1 MASDWASLVGRGLA
15 AVPSASRGGK
25 GSVSE
30 AGSTIKEIAAE
41 QIREAGKEK
50 KEAEGPA
57 SGRDTR
63 NHRDLSA
70 GAGRNHHRVR
80 RLPGREVGRPERPV
94 VRDVVATPDSGSAAR
109 DLGGQ
114 LRLYDAITFNDWLTA
129 EQMGNQDLARRF
141 EARFRPAFR
150 VAFDAW
156 MKTDPFNNPRALPG
170 PMFMPEYHVS
180 SSEQG
185 AKESLKRNRY

>member
-1 MASDWASLVGRGLA
+1 MS
-15 AVPSASRGGK
+15 SRGVCGWRSPPHPAPEDGVGLGLPRRTRSGRRPVGVPRRE

-50 KEAEGPA
+50 KEEAAWPA

-63 NHRDLSA
+63 NHQGLSG

-109 DLGGQ
+109 DRGRQ
-114 LRLYDAITFNDWLTA
+114 LRLCDAITFNSRLSA

-141 EARFRPAFR
+141 GSQ
-150 VAFDAW
+150 VQ
-156 MKTDPFNNPRALPG
+156 T
-170 PMFMPEYHVS
+170 
-180 SSEQG
+180 
-185 AKESLKRNRY
+185 

>member
-1 MASDWASLVGRGLA
+1 MS
-15 AVPSASRGGK
+15 SRGGRGWRSPPHPAPEDGVGLRQPRRTRSGRRPVGVPRGE

-50 KEAEGPA
+50 KEAAWPA

-63 NHRDLSA
+63 NHRGLSA

-80 RLPGREVGRPERPV
+80 RPPGREVGRPERPV

-109 DLGGQ
+109 DRG
-114 LRLYDAITFNDWLTA
+114 
-129 EQMGNQDLARRF
+129 
-141 EARFRPAFR
+141 RPASTLR
-150 VAFDAW
+150 RRNVQQLAQC
-156 MKTDPFNNPRALPG
+156 RANGELGCPLPESTRHLEVLPG
-170 PMFMPEYHVS
+170 
-180 SSEQG
+180 SERRRHSVG
-185 AKESLKRNRY
+185 A